1 MSGKAPTFLTE
12 DDYTARNRANSLLSV
27 CLSGCLGSMDASVGF
42 PDLLEHLERTTRL
55 TRPEAERVVAEVLE
69 YFSEPLEEFM
79 TRRHAELQSEELKNP
94 DIFARIASRGRARR
108 RFAAPGLSERQI
120 RRMVYG

>member
-1 MSGKAPTFLTE
+1 MEVA
-12 DDYTARNRANSLLSV
+12 A
-27 CLSGCLGSMDASVGF
+27 GF
-42 PDLLEHLERTTRL
+42 PELLEHLERTTRL

-69 YFSEPLEEFM
+69 YFSETVELFVA
-79 TRRHAELQSEELKNP
+79 RRHAELQGEELKNP
-94 DIFARIASRGRARR
+94 DIFACIAAEVRQR

>member
-1 MSGKAPTFLTE
+1 
-12 DDYTARNRANSLLSV
+12 
-27 CLSGCLGSMDASVGF
+27 MDASPGF

-69 YFSEPLEEFM
+69 YFAEPLELFVS
-79 TRRHAELQSEELKNP
+79 RRHAELQGEELKNP
-94 DIFARIASRGRARR
+94 DIFVRIAAELRQR
-108 RFAAPGLSERQI
+108 RFAAPELSERQI